1 LSKYDYMKD
10 ENIGLEKGMKPKKRY
25 KTIKFV

>member
-1 LSKYDYMKD
+1 MKD
-10 ENIGLEKGMKPKKRY
+10 ENIGQEKGMKPKKRY